1 MKRIATYLKTL
12 LSGLVALIALLAVV
26 NLAPTKEWQLVLNY
40 FLISNYLLFYPAN
53 QMAKLTAKPTASADD
68 TDDAADTNSL
78 RRRQT
83 RRFRRDDSP
92 MQRSGND
99 GVVLQKDQSTQLI
112 TELCVWFAKGCG
124 LLLIAPVLFFK
135 QMVFDEEI

>member
-83 RRFRRDDSP
+83 RRFCRDDSP